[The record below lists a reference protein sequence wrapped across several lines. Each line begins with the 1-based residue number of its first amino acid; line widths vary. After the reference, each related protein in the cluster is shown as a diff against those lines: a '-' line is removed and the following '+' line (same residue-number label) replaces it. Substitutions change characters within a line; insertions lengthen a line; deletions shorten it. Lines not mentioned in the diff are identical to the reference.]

1 MRLFMLIKSF
11 LIQTKPNSAKS
22 LSQDLGELPGIELYP
37 ADKHDLIILVLESED
52 ASSEQELMAKINSF
66 STVMNMSLVSAFS

>member
-1 MRLFMLIKSF
+1 MLIKSF